1 MAPKIFIDGE
11 HGTTGLQI
19 RTRMADRRD
28 VELLSIPEAER
39 RNAAM
44 REDMLNSADIAILC
58 LPDDASK
65 EAVKMV
71 AANNNVRVI
80 DTSTAFRIHPDW
92 AYGFAE
98 MDKNQGNRIKA
109 SRFVAN
115 PGCYPTGAIGLI
127 RPLRAAGIIPA
138 GYPVTVNA
146 VSGYTGGG
154 KQMIAQMENPDHP
167 DAITAPHFLYGLPL
181 THKHVPEMTT
191 HGLLDR
197 APIFSPSVGRF
208 PQGMIVQVP
217 LHLGDLAEGATLESI
232 HAALSDHYA
241 GQDIVQVVSL
251 EESRSLPRIN
261 AVELAGK
268 DTMKLFVFGTPG
280 AAQVNLVALLD
291 NLGKGA
297 SGAAVQNMDLML
309 SV

>member
-1 MAPKIFIDGE
+1 MKPKIFIDGE

-19 RTRMADRRD
+19 RVRMADRPD

-44 REDMLNSADIAILC
+44 REDLLNSADIAILC

-65 EAVKMV
+65 QAVSMLEG
-71 AANNNVRVI
+71 NNSVRII
-80 DTSTAFRIHPDW
+80 DTSTAHRIAPGW

-98 MDKNQGNRIKA
+98 MDNAQPEKIRA
-109 SRFVAN
+109 ARLVAN

-127 RPLRAAGIIPA
+127 RPLRQAGILPENHPI
-138 GYPVTVNA
+138 TVNA

-154 KQMIAQMENPDHP
+154 KQMIAQMEDANNPEHI
-167 DAITAPHFLYGLPL
+167 ASPHFLYGLPL
-181 THKHVPEMTT
+181 KHKHVGEMQA
-191 HGLLDR
+191 HGLLAR
-197 APIFSPSVGRF
+197 TPIFSPSVGRF

-217 LHLGDLAEGATLESI
+217 LHLEDLADGATLESI
-232 HAALSDHYA
+232 HAALTAHYA
-241 GQDIVQVVSL
+241 GQSIVEVVPLST
-251 EESRSLPRIN
+251 SAAMPRVD
-261 AVELAGK
+261 AVELAGQ
-268 DTMKLFVFGTPG
+268 DTMKLFVFGSAG
-280 AAQVNLVALLD
+280 GDQVNLVALLD

-309 SV
+309 SA

>member
-98 MDKNQGNRIKA
+98 MDKDQGDRIKS

-138 GYPVTVNA
+138 DYPVTVNA

-154 KQMIAQMENPDHP
+154 KQLIAQMENPDHP
-167 DAITAPHFLYGLPL
+167 DAIAAPHFLYGLPL

-217 LHLGDLAEGATLESI
+217 LHLGDLADGATLESI
-232 HAALSDHYA
+232 HAALVEHYA

-251 EESRSLPRIN
+251 DESRALPRVN
-261 AVELAGK
+261 AVELAGQ

-280 AAQVNLVALLD
+280 GAQVNLVALLD

-309 SV
+309 GA

>member
-39 RNAAM
+39 RNAAI

-98 MDKNQGNRIKA
+98 MDSNQRNKIKA
-109 SRFVAN
+109 ARFVAN

-154 KQMIAQMENPDHP
+154 KQMIAQMENPEHP
-167 DAITAPHFLYGLPL
+167 DAISAPHFLYGLPL

-217 LHLGDLAEGATLESI
+217 LYLDDLADSATLESI
-232 HAALSDHYA
+232 HAALSAHYA
-241 GQDIVQVVSL
+241 GQDIVQVVPFD
-251 EESRSLPRIN
+251 ESRALPRVN

-309 SV
+309 SA

>member
-19 RTRMADRRD
+19 RTRMAGRRD

-39 RNAAM
+39 RNPAM
-44 REDMLNSADIAILC
+44 REDLLNSADIAILC
-58 LPDDASK
+58 LPDAASR
-65 EAVKMV
+65 EAVAMLADNKT
-71 AANNNVRVI
+71 VRII
-80 DTSTAFRIHPDW
+80 DTSTAYRVDPAW

-98 MDKNQGNRIKA
+98 LEKGQGAKIAAARY
-109 SRFVAN
+109 VAN
-115 PGCYPTGAIGLI
+115 PGCYPTGAISLI
-127 RPLRAAGIIPA
+127 RPLRVAGIIPDA
-138 GYPVTVNA
+138 YPVTVNA

-154 KQMIAQMENPDHP
+154 KQMIAQMEDPGHP
-167 DAITAPHFLYGLPL
+167 DAIDSPHFLYGLPL
-181 THKHVPEMTT
+181 KHKHAPEMKI
-191 HGLLDR
+191 HGLLPR
-197 APIFSPSVGRF
+197 LPIFAPSVGKF

-217 LHLGDLAEGATLESI
+217 LVLDQLASGATLESI
-232 HAALSDHYA
+232 HACLTAHYA
-241 GQDIVQVVSL
+241 GQDIVTVVPLADSQKL
-251 EESRSLPRIN
+251 DRVS

-280 AAQVNLVALLD
+280 QDQVNLVALLD

-309 SV
+309 KG

>member
-39 RNAAM
+39 RNAAI

-71 AANNNVRVI
+71 AANNNVRII

-98 MDKNQGNRIKA
+98 MDREQGNRIRS

-127 RPLRAAGIIPA
+127 RPLRAAGILSA

-167 DAITAPHFLYGLPL
+167 DAISAPHFLYGLPL

-217 LHLGDLAEGATLESI
+217 LHLDDLAEGATLESI
-232 HAALSDHYA
+232 HAALSEHYA
-241 GQDIVQVVSL
+241 GQDIVQVIPI

-309 SV
+309 SA

>member
-44 REDMLNSADIAILC
+44 REDMLNGADIAILC

-71 AANNNVRVI
+71 AGNNNVRVI

-98 MDKNQGNRIKA
+98 MDSNQGSKIRA
-109 SRFVAN
+109 ARFVAN
-115 PGCYPTGAIGLI
+115 PGCYPTGAIGVI
-127 RPLRAAGIIPA
+127 RPLRAAGILPT

-167 DAITAPHFLYGLPL
+167 DAISAPHFLYGLPL

-191 HGLLDR
+191 HGLLER

-232 HAALSDHYA
+232 HAVLVDHYA

-251 EESRSLPRIN
+251 DESRALPRVN

-280 AAQVNLVALLD
+280 GAQVNLVALLD

-309 SV
+309 SA

>member
-80 DTSTAFRIHPDW
+80 DTSTAFRVHPDW

-98 MDKNQGNRIKA
+98 MDKDQGNRIKS

-127 RPLRAAGIIPA
+127 RPLRAADILPA
-138 GYPVTVNA
+138 SYPVTVNA

-191 HGLLDR
+191 HGLLER

-232 HAALSDHYA
+232 HAALVDHYA

-251 EESRSLPRIN
+251 DDSRTLPRVN
-261 AVELAGK
+261 AVELAGR

-309 SV
+309 SA

>member
-19 RTRMADRRD
+19 RTRMAGRRD

-39 RNAAM
+39 RNAAI

-65 EAVKMV
+65 EAVQMV
-71 AANNNVRVI
+71 SANNNVRVI
-80 DTSTAFRIHPDW
+80 DTSTAFRVNPSW

-98 MDKNQGNRIKA
+98 MDKEQAEKIKA
-109 SRFVAN
+109 ARFVAN

-127 RPLRAAGIIPA
+127 RPLRATGMLPD

-154 KQMIAQMENPDHP
+154 KQMIAQIEDQSRE
-167 DAITAPHFLYGLPL
+167 DAISAPHFLYGLPL
-181 THKHVPEMTT
+181 THKHVPEMKI

-197 APIFSPSVGRF
+197 APIFSPSVGKF
-208 PQGMIVQVP
+208 AQGMIVQVP
-217 LHLGDLAEGATLESI
+217 LYLDDLAAGSTLESI
-232 HAALSDHYA
+232 HAALVAHYA
-241 GQDIVQVVSL
+241 GQDIVTVVPL
-251 EESRSLPRIN
+251 EESRGLSRVD

-280 AAQVNLVALLD
+280 ASQVNLVALLD

-309 SV
+309 AS